1 MWRKTLLGV
10 GLLGVLAALRF
21 LPLEPKPASPDSAGG
36 GSIKVQ
42 RPLMGTV
49 WGMEVMHH
57 GKAEA
62 AQKAVESAFA
72 ELERID
78 RLMSEWKPDSPI
90 SQVNNAAG
98 KQPVEVPEELRA
110 MLQRSVRYSELS
122 HGAFDITWR
131 GMGKIWHFD
140 DSFTLPPKDVV
151 DKARRNVDYRALQIE
166 GNRIFLPRPEMSI
179 GLGGIAKGYAVDR
192 AAAVLQQS
200 GFHDYLVDG
209 GGDIRVSGNKQGHPW
224 SLGIQHP
231 REPRGTLL
239 GRVRLTSGVLV
250 TSGDYERFRMADG
263 VRYHHII
270 DVRTGYPAMACQ
282 SVSVIAPDAEKAVVL
297 AKVVFILGPVE
308 GMAIAKA
315 EGLEVLAIDANGK
328 RHATDGF
335 LKVLEE

>member
-1 MWRKTLLGV
+1 MWRKTLI
-10 GLLGVLAALRF
+10 GLALVAGLAALRF
-21 LPLEPKPASPDSAGG
+21 LPAGKRPDEPEQSL
-36 GSIKVQ
+36 KVQ

-49 WGMEVMHH
+49 WGMEVMHR
-57 GKAEA
+57 GSADG
-62 AQKAVESAFA
+62 AQKAVDAAFV

-90 SQVNNAAG
+90 SQVNQAAG

-110 MLQRSVRYSELS
+110 MLERSVRYSELS
-122 HGAFDITWR
+122 HGAFDVTWR
-131 GMGKIWHFD
+131 GMGRIWHFD
-140 DSFTLPPKDVV
+140 DNFAVPSKADVE
-151 DKARRNVDYRALQIE
+151 KARRNVGYRDLRIE
-166 GNRIFLPRPEMSI
+166 GNRVFLPRPEMSI

-192 AAAVLQQS
+192 AAAVLEKA

-209 GGDIRVSGNKQGHPW
+209 GGDIRVSGKKQGQPW

-231 REPRGTLL
+231 REPRGTLI

-250 TSGDYERFRMADG
+250 SSGDYERFRMVDG

-282 SVSVIAPDAEKAVVL
+282 GVSVIAAEAEKAVVMG
-297 AKVVFILGPVE
+297 KVVFILGPEE
-308 GMAIAKA
+308 GMRIAQA
-315 EGLEVLAIDANGK
+315 EGVEVLAIDAAGK
-328 RHATDGF
+328 RHASAGF

>member
-1 MWRKTLLGV
+1 MWRKTLI
-10 GLLGVLAALRF
+10 GLALVAGLAALRF
-21 LPLEPKPASPDSAGG
+21 LPAGKAPEAREH
-36 GSIKVQ
+36 SLKVQ

-49 WGMEVMHH
+49 WGMEVMHR
-57 GKAEA
+57 GSAEA
-62 AQKAVESAFA
+62 AQKAVDAAFA

-90 SQVNNAAG
+90 SQVNQAAG

-110 MLQRSVRYSELS
+110 MLERSVRYSELS
-122 HGAFDITWR
+122 HGAFDVTWR
-131 GMGKIWHFD
+131 GMGRIWHFD
-140 DSFTLPPKDVV
+140 DSFTVPSKAEVE
-151 DKARRNVDYRALQIE
+151 KARRNVDYRALRIE
-166 GNRIFLPRPEMSI
+166 GNRVFLPRPEMSI

-192 AAAVLQQS
+192 AAAVLEKA

-209 GGDIRVSGNKQGHPW
+209 GGDIRVSGRKQGQPW
-224 SLGIQHP
+224 SLGIRHP

-250 TSGDYERFRMADG
+250 SSGDYERFRMVDG

-282 SVSVIAPDAEKAVVL
+282 GVSVIAAEAEKAVVMG
-297 AKVVFILGPVE
+297 KVVFILGPEE
-308 GMAIAKA
+308 GLRIAKA
-315 EGLEVLAIDANGK
+315 EGVEVLAIDAAGK
-328 RHATDGF
+328 RHATEGF

>member
-1 MWRKTLLGV
+1 MWRKTLI
-10 GLLGVLAALRF
+10 GLALVAGLAALRF
-21 LPLEPKPASPDSAGG
+21 LPAGKAPEEPEHSL
-36 GSIKVQ
+36 KVQ

-49 WGMEVMHH
+49 WGMEVMHR
-57 GKAEA
+57 GPAEA
-62 AQKAVESAFA
+62 AQRAIDGAFA

-90 SQVNNAAG
+90 SQVNQAAG

-110 MLQRSVRYSELS
+110 LLERSVRFSELS
-122 HGAFDITWR
+122 HGAFDVTWR
-131 GMGKIWHFD
+131 GMGRIWHFD
-140 DSFTLPPKDVV
+140 DSFTVPTKAEVE
-151 DKARRNVDYRALQIE
+151 KARRNVDYRAMRIE

-192 AAAVLQQS
+192 AAAVLEKA

-209 GGDIRVSGNKQGHPW
+209 GGDIRVSGKKHGQPW

-231 REPRGTLL
+231 REPRGTLI

-250 TSGDYERFRMADG
+250 SSGDYERFRMVDG

-282 SVSVIAPDAEKAVVL
+282 SVSVIAAEAEKAVVMG
-297 AKVVFILGPVE
+297 KVVFILGPEE
-308 GMAIAKA
+308 GLRIAKA
-315 EGLEVLAIDANGK
+315 EGVEVLAIDAAGK
-328 RHATDGF
+328 RHATEGF